1 MFPKDTAR
9 GGFWI
14 GAGMLALGVAD
25 ATLNPFG
32 FATAPEFFTAGVALI
47 VASMSAEFGKGQ
59 AGKGK
64 DERTKDD
71 ET

>member
-25 ATLNPFG
+25 ATFNPFG

-47 VASMSAEFGKGQ
+47 AASMSAQFGKGD
-59 AGKGK
+59 GKGK
-64 DERTKDD
+64 GDKPKDD
-71 ET
+71 DE